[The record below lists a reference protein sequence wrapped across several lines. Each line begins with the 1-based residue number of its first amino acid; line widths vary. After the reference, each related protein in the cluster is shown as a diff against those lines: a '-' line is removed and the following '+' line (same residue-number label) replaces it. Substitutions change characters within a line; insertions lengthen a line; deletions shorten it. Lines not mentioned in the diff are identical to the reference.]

1 MILEVGLNHLGNEKK
16 ALRYLNFFLSSN
28 YKRLTFQI
36 NTKKYYSKFSHKLS
50 QSFYKQ
56 ALYKAK
62 KRNKKIG
69 LAVCDPE
76 TFKDYSEIKFD
87 FYKLLSIG
95 IKNPQLL
102 SMLNNLKKEIYISL
116 GIADDAK
123 IKNCLKR
130 LSLVPK
136 KKIYLIYTSLSYDPN
151 DLNLNRIKYLKKK
164 FKLKVGYG
172 HHYINILPLLF
183 SGIFDYDF
191 IFTYIKSKKI
201 NINCENLPDN
211 KHAIDIE
218 DLNKIKSN
226 QLEIKSFTK
235 NKKKMNS
242 KIKIYDKI
250 YL

>member
-1 MILEVGLNHLGNEKK
+1 
-16 ALRYLNFFLSSN
+16 
-28 YKRLTFQI
+28 
-36 NTKKYYSKFSHKLS
+36 
-50 QSFYKQ
+50 
-56 ALYKAK
+56 
-62 KRNKKIG
+62 
-69 LAVCDPE
+69 
-76 TFKDYSEIKFD
+76 
-87 FYKLLSIG
+87 
-95 IKNPQLL
+95 
-102 SMLNNLKKEIYISL
+102 MLNNLKKEIYISL

-201 NINCENLPDN
+201 LPLIRVLCI
-211 KHAIDIE
+211 HHCYVQIYF
-218 DLNKIKSN
+218 
-226 QLEIKSFTK
+226 QFTK
-235 NKKKMNS
+235 KNS
-242 KIKIYDKI
+242 TNPKNLTFRNFLKN
-250 YL
+250 